1 MFQHILRG
9 AALVTAFLVSM
20 PTSAQDVRGGTFK
33 ALQGTVVVQ
42 NEKEH
47 RIAKPGEALLPGQRI
62 STGPGDAASLVLRD
76 GTALVI
82 GPNSSVAL
90 TQFDYDPVTHAGG
103 MLVDLYNGSM
113 RMISGW
119 MGKARPEVV
128 KVRTPY
134 AMTGI
139 RGTDFIVEANR

>member
-9 AALVTAFLVSM
+9 ALVSAFLVSV
-20 PTSAQDVRGGTFK
+20 SVHAQDLRGGTFK
-33 ALQGTVVVQ
+33 SLQGTVVVQ
-42 NEKEH
+42 SEKEH
-47 RIAKPGEALLPGQRI
+47 RVAKPGEALMPGQRI

-82 GPNSSVAL
+82 GPGSSVAL
-90 TQFDYDPVTHAGG
+90 TQFEYDPVTHAGG
-103 MLVDLYNGSM
+103 MLLDVYNGSM

-139 RGTDFIVEANR
+139 RGTDFIVEAN